1 MTEGSEA
8 GHIVRFAL
16 PLLGGCSL
24 DDAEQ
29 YLTDTVQQA
38 FGGEEAETGGGSATG
53 SCTVHFLDVGQGD
66 SELIVTDT
74 AAVLIDA
81 GEQSAADDILADAK
95 ALNEKYAAE
104 DAPETIEDAAE

>member
-1 MTEGSEA
+1 MTNRLFGLTLA
-8 GHIVRFAL
+8 AAALLAL

-53 SCTVHFLDVGQGD
+53 SCTVPFLDVGQGD

-81 GEQSAADDILADAK
+81 GEQSAADDILAD
-95 ALNEKYAAE
+95 LQQYG
-104 DAPETIEDAAE
+104 TTWT